1 MKTQKL
7 SGRIQILPD
16 SVALRIA
23 AGEVIDRPF
32 SVVRELLDNSIDA
45 ESTNIDLYVEAGG
58 VNLIKVIDNGLG
70 MSRNDLEISYL
81 PYSTSKIDKI
91 EDLDQLQ
98 TLGFRGEA
106 LSSIAACSKLEI
118 TSKNGNS
125 VPNKII
131 IHSSKVLSISES
143 PGSSGTVIEVSDLF
157 YSIPARKKFLKRSSA
172 EATACKKIFIEKAIP
187 FPDISFKFFSD
198 RKLKAFLPAAGLKE
212 RILAAYPDVFNKHLL
227 HEFSSKHLDFQLNII
242 AGDPALH
249 RQDRRYIQIFLNN
262 RKINEFALVQAVEYG
277 FSEFLPGGNYPVAF
291 LFINIDPSLIDFN
304 IHPAKKEVRFR
315 NLNEIH
321 RAVVDL
327 IKSFLSTFE
336 YNYTR
341 SAIENKPPRDF
352 SGFTELL
359 KEKNNNYTVSSENT
373 GKTIIHHIPNNN
385 SNRSYF
391 PVDQIKANEQIPL
404 TVSTTKSEH
413 KINYMGQLFNLFLL
427 TAIDDIFYFIDQHA
441 AHEKIIFNEL
451 KEKKDTTQ
459 ELLIPFLFDL
469 EKSKENIFKNDLS
482 NYKSLGFTFESLG
495 NNKWQLVELPAIC
508 AGKENIVINFIQSQ
522 KGTISDLETEL
533 YADMAC
539 KSAIK
544 DGDIID
550 NITAMDLIQK
560 TLNLKNARCPHGRPV
575 WFQVSREELFQFVGR
590 T

>member
-1 MKTQKL
+1 MIIKNK
-7 SGRIQILPD
+7 SGRIKLLPD

-32 SVVRELLDNSIDA
+32 SIVRELLDNSIDA
-45 ESTNIDLYVEAGG
+45 GSTNIDLYIEGG
-58 VNLIKVIDNGLG
+58 GIDSIRVVDNGLG
-70 MSRNDLEISYL
+70 MSREDLEICYL
-81 PYSTSKIDKI
+81 PYSTSKINTL
-91 EDLDQLQ
+91 EDLDQLE

-118 TSKNGNS
+118 TSKIDKQL
-125 VPNKII
+125 PNKII
-131 IHSSKVLSISES
+131 VHSSKIITFTES
-143 PGSSGTVIEVSDLF
+143 GGSGGTIIDVSDLF

-172 EATACKKIFIEKAIP
+172 EATACKKTFLEKAIP
-187 FPDISFKFFSD
+187 FPEISFKYFND
-198 RKLKAFLPAAGLKE
+198 KKLKIFLPGSTLKE
-212 RILAAYPDVFNKHLL
+212 RILAAYPGVFNKKLL
-227 HEFSSKHLDFQLNII
+227 HEISSDHKDYTIKII

-249 RQDRRYIQIFLNN
+249 RGDRRYIQIFLNN
-262 RKINEFALVQAVEYG
+262 RRINEFAFVQAAEYG
-277 FSEFLPGGNYPVAF
+277 YSEFLPGGKYPVIF
-291 LFINIDPSLIDFN
+291 LFLKVDPSLIDFN

-315 NLNEIH
+315 NLQEIH
-321 RAVVDL
+321 RSVVDT

-336 YNYTR
+336 YNYTI
-341 SAIENKPPRDF
+341 SSIDNMPSRDF
-352 SGFTELL
+352 TGFTELL
-359 KEKNNNYTVSSENT
+359 KERNSVYTVPSENT
-373 GKTIIHHIPNNN
+373 GKPNNSQIPNSH
-385 SNRSYF
+385 SNRPYF
-391 PVDQIKANEQIPL
+391 PVDKIKENGQISLNN
-404 TVSTTKSEH
+404 TTKSEH
-413 KINYMGQLFNLFLL
+413 KIIYMGQLFNLFLL

-441 AHEKIIFNEL
+441 AHEKIIFNDL
-451 KEKKDTTQ
+451 KEKKETTQ
-459 ELLIPFLFDL
+459 ELLIPFIFDL
-469 EKSKENIFKNDLS
+469 ENSKEKIFNKDLT

-495 NNKWQLVELPAIC
+495 NNKWQLIELPAIC
-508 AGKENIVINFIQSQ
+508 AGKEDIVINFIQSQ

-550 NITAMDLIQK
+550 NTTAMELIQK